1 MAEDHFSRKI
11 KTLRT
16 AKAMSQEELAEKTGL
31 SLRTIQRIENNETE
45 PRGDS
50 LKRLAQALQT
60 TPDEVIGWRL
70 EEDRSYLVMVALGS
84 CAFALF
90 PLLGIFITMIF
101 WIQKKDKIKSIEHL
115 GKEILNFQITWT
127 LVIGMVVISFVYMTF
142 FGINNV
148 KLTGFQ
154 PFYFFVPFILI
165 SLFVLFISLINAF
178 KIFKGLTYRYFPAV
192 KFFK

>member
-1 MAEDHFSRKI
+1 MAENHFSRKV

-45 PRGDS
+45 PRGDT

-60 TPDEVIGWRL
+60 TPDEVIEWRL
-70 EEDRSYLVMVALGS
+70 EEDQSYLMVVALGS
-84 CAFALF
+84 CTFVLF
-90 PLLGIFITMIF
+90 PMLGIFITIVF
-101 WIQKKDKIKSIEHL
+101 WTLKKDKIQAIDRL

-127 LVIGMVVISFVYMTF
+127 LVIGVVAILFIYMTF
-142 FGINNV
+142 FGIHNV

-165 SLFVLFISLINAF
+165 SLFVLFSSLINAF
-178 KIFKGLTYRYFPAV
+178 KIFKGLTYSYFPAI

>member
-1 MAEDHFSRKI
+1 MTESHFSNKI
-11 KTLRT
+11 KILRT
-16 AKAMSQEELAEKTGL
+16 AKAMSQEELAEKSGL
-31 SLRTIQRIENNETE
+31 SLRTIQRVENNETE
-45 PRGDS
+45 PRGNS

-60 TPDEVIGWRL
+60 TPDEVIEWRL
-70 EEDRSYLVMVALGS
+70 EEDRSYMVMVALGS

-101 WIQKKDKIKSIEHL
+101 WILKKDKSIEHL

-127 LVIGMVVISFVYMTF
+127 LAIGMVVILFMYMTF

-154 PFYFFVPFILI
+154 PFYLFVPFILI
-165 SLFVLFISLINAF
+165 SLFVLFISLINVF
-178 KIFKGLTYRYFPAV
+178 RISKGQTCRYLPAI

>member
-1 MAEDHFSRKI
+1 MAESHFSGKL

-16 AKAMSQEELAEKTGL
+16 AKAMSQEELAEKSGL

-50 LKRLAQALQT
+50 LKRLARALQT
-60 TPDEVIGWRL
+60 TPDAVIEWRS
-70 EEDRSYLVMVALGS
+70 EEERSYMLMVALGS
-84 CAFALF
+84 CAFVLF
-90 PLLGIFITMIF
+90 PLLGILITMIL
-101 WIQKKDKIKSIEHL
+101 WLLKKDRTQTIDRL

-127 LVIGMVVISFVYMTF
+127 LVIGIVVVLFMYMTI

-154 PFYFFVPFILI
+154 PFYLFVPFILI
-165 SLFVLFISLINAF
+165 SLFVSFISLINAF
-178 KIFKGLTYRYFPAV
+178 KIFKGLTYSYFPAI